1 MSKKLSKEEI
11 ERLYPFRCPEC
22 KRRTNSE
29 KKFVAHLTQHHDWS
43 AAAAMNL
50 ANQII
55 IDIKN
60 CKMVNPKPVIV
71 DKNHPPTF

>member
-1 MSKKLSKEEI
+1 MQCCEICSERNIILDKHHIISRSKGGSN
-11 ERLYPFRCPEC
+11 PFQCPEC

-55 IDIKN
+55 IDIEL
-60 CKMVNPKPVIV
+60 
-71 DKNHPPTF
+71 FF